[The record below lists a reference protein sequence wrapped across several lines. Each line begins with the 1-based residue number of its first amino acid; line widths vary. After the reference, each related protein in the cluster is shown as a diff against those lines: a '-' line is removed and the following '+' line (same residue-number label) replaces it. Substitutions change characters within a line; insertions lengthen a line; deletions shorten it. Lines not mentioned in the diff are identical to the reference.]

1 MKYLNGEYYVDVKDK
16 RYIIHPTENII
27 LRKKDPPKSLRTQY
41 QVQNET
47 QIRKNQKVIKNDD
60 DQLIV
65 KNYPKNKN
73 KQPIIQQQKFKP
85 PNCPSCKQ
93 NNWWEFHKGFYC
105 TNCEYIINKQKHQID
120 KNFRRKDHDFSTRL
134 NYANKK
140 IREIWMNMV
149 NTNYNSTEDM
159 INKLQS
165 LKGKTKLKFYKNI
178 SNYYI
183 EMKHK
188 NFQTNN
194 QDPFSKNAQGISRV
208 YHEVLLLMKYLQTK
222 PQVKNMNINYYDL
235 YFTVIKVR
243 DENMDID
250 NQYDNDEND
259 YIDINDLISPNH
271 YVGIKNNNEII
282 R

>member
-1 MKYLNGEYYVDVKDK
+1 MKYLNGEYYVEVKDH
-16 RYIIHPTENII
+16 RYKIHPTENII
-27 LRKKDPPKSLRTQY
+27 LRVRDPPTSLRTQY

-47 QIRKNQKVIKNDD
+47 QIRRNQKVIKNDN
-60 DQLIV
+60 DQLVV

-93 NNWWEFHKGFYC
+93 NTWLEFNKGFYC

-120 KNFRRKDHDFSTRL
+120 KNIRRQDHDFSSRL
-134 NYANKK
+134 NYANQK
-140 IREIWMNMV
+140 IREIYINMV
-149 NTNYNSTEDM
+149 NTTYNSSEEM
-159 INKLQS
+159 INKLQE

-183 EMKHK
+183 EMKNK

-208 YHEVLLLMKYLQTK
+208 YHEVLLLMKFLQTK
-222 PQVKNMNINYYDL
+222 PQDKNMNINYYDL
-235 YFTVIKVR
+235 YNTVIKVR
-243 DENMDID
+243 DENRDID
-250 NQYDNDEND
+250 IQNENDEND
-259 YIDINDLISPNH
+259 YIDINDFITPNH
-271 YVGIKNNNEII
+271 NVSHESLL